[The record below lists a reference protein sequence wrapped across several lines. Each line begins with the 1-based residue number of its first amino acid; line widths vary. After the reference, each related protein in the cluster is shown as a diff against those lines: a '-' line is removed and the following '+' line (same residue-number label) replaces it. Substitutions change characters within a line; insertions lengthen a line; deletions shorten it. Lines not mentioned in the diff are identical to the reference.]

1 MKSLHYL
8 VTIFFIAGCT
18 PDVPVVESESKITV
32 SDDDLIVFDV
42 TPFGDIPYM
51 AYIDPIDQQRA
62 LSRMDGIDEPCM
74 REKMLDG
81 ETVVTRLLTDQ
92 CVFMEPAKVWHGRWL
107 NQYEHSVFCPFE
119 AKQKECNGARTD
131 IWLSGASLDGAIGKS
146 YLISFVGRKT
156 RYPGGPGGYGHLSSY
171 ASEII
176 VDRVISIEVASS
188 PED

>member
-1 MKSLHYL
+1 MKSLPYL
-8 VTIFFIAGCT
+8 VAIFLTAGCT
-18 PDVPVVESESKITV
+18 PEIPVVESESKKTV
-32 SDDDLIVFDV
+32 SDDELVVFDV

-62 LSRMDGIDEPCM
+62 LSRLGGIDEPCM

-81 ETVVTRLLTDQ
+81 ETVITRLPTDQ

-107 NQYEHSVFCPFE
+107 NQYEHSVFCPIE
-119 AKQKECNGARTD
+119 AKQKECNDANAD
-131 IWLSGASLDGAIGKS
+131 IWLSAAPLEEANGKS
-146 YLISFVGRKT
+146 YLISFIGRKT
-156 RYPGGPGGYGHLSSY
+156 QYPGEPGGYGHLSSY